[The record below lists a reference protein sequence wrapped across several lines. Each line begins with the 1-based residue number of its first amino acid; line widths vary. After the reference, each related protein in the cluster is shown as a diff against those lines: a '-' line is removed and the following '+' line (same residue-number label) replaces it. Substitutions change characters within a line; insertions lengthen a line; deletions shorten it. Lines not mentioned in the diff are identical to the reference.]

1 MNTYF
6 SCIYQKDKSY
16 IAEDGKKYYAFKITS
31 SNIDRIGDRIIPSGI
46 DTSEYLTNNVVFYN
60 HDKHLVIGT
69 SIIELSEDGSEMYG
83 YVNFDELSEL
93 SKMVKNQ
100 VENESLKTASI
111 GLNVVSQQE
120 RLPTESEKLLIC
132 NRPYLRKITDIN
144 KSILIE
150 WSIVTL
156 PMNTAATRQRALEK
170 GFDLKEINLT
180 ENKEFETMENELN
193 KAGAKVSKS
202 RLEKILNAIA
212 LLQEVVADTEQP
224 APDIQSE
231 PMDSEIDMK
240 LDEKNLEIELLMK
253 QLETLK
259 SELKNYKDNEI
270 FMNIIKGI

>member
-60 HDKHLVIGT
+60 HDKNLVIGT

-120 RLPTESEKLLIC
+120 RLPTESEKLLIS

-170 GFDLKEINLT
+170 GFDLTEINLT
-180 ENKEFETMENELN
+180 ENKELETMENELN

-240 LDEKNLEIELLMK
+240 LDEKNLEIELLIK
-253 QLETLK
+253 QVETLK

-270 FMNIIKGI
+270 FMKIIKGI

>member
-60 HDKHLVIGT
+60 HDKNLVIGT

-120 RLPTESEKLLIC
+120 RLPTESEKLLIS

-180 ENKEFETMENELN
+180 ENKELETMENELN

-231 PMDSEIDMK
+231 PMDSEIDMEF
-240 LDEKNLEIELLMK
+240 DEKNLEIELLIK
-253 QLETLK
+253 QVETLK

-270 FMNIIKGI
+270 FMKIIKGI

>member
-31 SNIDRIGDRIIPSGI
+31 SNIDRVGDRIIPSGI

-60 HDKHLVIGT
+60 HDKNLVIGT

-120 RLPTESEKLLIC
+120 RLPTESEKLLIS

-150 WSIVTL
+150 WSIVTI

-170 GFDLKEINLT
+170 GFDLTEINLT
-180 ENKEFETMENELN
+180 ENKELETMENELN

-240 LDEKNLEIELLMK
+240 LDEKNLEIELLIK
-253 QLETLK
+253 QVETLK

-270 FMNIIKGI
+270 FMKIIKGI

>member
-60 HDKHLVIGT
+60 HNKNLVIGT

-111 GLNVVSQQE
+111 GLNVISQQE
-120 RLPTESEKLLIC
+120 RFPTESEKLLIS

-170 GFDLKEINLT
+170 GFDLTEINLT

-193 KAGAKVSKS
+193 KSGAKVSKS

-240 LDEKNLEIELLMK
+240 LDEKNLEIELLIK
-253 QLETLK
+253 QVDTLK